1 MPQRKSMRPASFEEG
16 AATLSEWA
24 QTHTKQIAIG
34 AVLIVGLAGG
44 AYLYRE
50 ASQAKERNAARA
62 LSAAAGSLQSN
73 NVPLATR
80 DLEQLVTRFEGTR
93 AAQEGALILTQLL
106 YEQGKYQEGINRIEP
121 LTRSDEP
128 YVASS
133 AHSLVGAGYEQ
144 LGQLPKAAESY
155 QKAAETTTFANEKAS
170 YLASAARAYAGAG
183 NLAEAKRIWTQ
194 LMDDP
199 KTPAGTS
206 SEARV
211 RLGEIDAQL
220 AARG

>member
-1 MPQRKSMRPASFEEG
+1 MPQRKTMRPASFEE
-16 AATLSEWA
+16 ASATFSDWV

-34 AVLIVGLAGG
+34 AVVLLGLGGG

-62 LSAAAGSLQSN
+62 LSAAAGSLQSSN
-73 NVPLATR
+73 IPLATR
-80 DLEQLVTRFEGTR
+80 DLEQLVTRFGGTR

-128 YVASS
+128 YVSSS
-133 AHSLVGAGYEQ
+133 ALNLVGAGYEQ

-155 QKAAETTTFANEKAS
+155 RKAADVTTFANERAS
-170 YLASAARAYAGAG
+170 YLASAARASAGAG

-194 LMDDP
+194 LVDDP
-199 KTPAGTS
+199 KTPAGTA

-211 RLGEIDAQL
+211 RLGEINAQL
-220 AARG
+220 AAR